1 VFEFSFNELFS
12 WFGIYIWPFIRIGAF
27 FLAAPI
33 IGSRLLPARVRLLLA
48 LAVTALVAS
57 RIESIPKVDP
67 LSLQAIVMIAKEAA
81 VGFAMALVL
90 QMLFHIAVLAGQ
102 LIAMQAG
109 LGFASMVDPVNGISV
124 PTVAQFYL
132 TLCYMLFLSMNGH
145 LWMVQYIAT
154 SFDQLPINQGFPVQ
168 HWFDLTM
175 TASWMFS
182 SAMLVALPAVVS
194 LLIVSFGLGVMGR
207 VAPQMNIMT
216 VGFSMITLLG
226 FMVMIVSIGHWIP
239 EFDRFNRDAM
249 AILLS
254 LIGNR

>member
-1 VFEFSFNELFS
+1 MTELFS
-12 WFGIYIWPFIRIGAF
+12 WVGIYIWPFMRIGAF

-33 IGSRLLPARVRLLLA
+33 IGSRLLPARIRLLLA
-48 LAVTALVAS
+48 LAVTALVAT
-57 RIESIPKVDP
+57 RIQIIPKVDP
-67 LSLQAIVMIAKEAA
+67 VSLQALVLIAKEVA

-109 LGFASMVDPVNGISV
+109 LGFASMIDPVNGISV
-124 PTVAQFYL
+124 PTVSQFYL

-145 LWMVQYIAT
+145 LWIIQYIAT
-154 SFDQLPINQGFPVQ
+154 SFDAVGVAQGFPVQ
-168 HWFDLTM
+168 HWQDLAM

-182 SAMLVALPAVVS
+182 SALLVALPAVVS

-216 VGFSMITLLG
+216 VGFSMVTLLG
-226 FMVMIVSIGHWIP
+226 FFVMFLSIGHWVP
-239 EFDRFNRDAM
+239 EFHRFNSEAM

-254 LIGNR
+254 LLNS

>member
-1 VFEFSFNELFS
+1 MIQFSITEIFS
-12 WFGIYIWPFIRIGAF
+12 WLGVYIWPFIRIGAF

-33 IGSRLLPARVRLLLA
+33 IGSRLLPARIRLLLA
-48 LAVTALVAS
+48 LAVTALVAT
-57 RIESIPKVDP
+57 RIQNVPKIDP
-67 LSLQAIVMIAKEAA
+67 ISLQALVLIAKEVA

-132 TLCYMLFLSMNGH
+132 TLCYMLFLNMNGH
-145 LWMVQYIAT
+145 LWVVQYIAN
-154 SFDQLPINQGFPVQ
+154 SFDYVALAQGFPLQ
-168 HWFDLTM
+168 HWQDLVN

-182 SAMLVALPAVVS
+182 SALLVALPAVVS
-194 LLIVSFGLGVMGR
+194 LLMVNVAFGVMGR
-207 VAPQMNIMT
+207 VAPQMNIMN
-216 VGFSMITLLG
+216 VGFAMITVFGFFVMLL
-226 FMVMIVSIGHWIP
+226 SIGHWVP
-239 EFDRFNRDAM
+239 EFDRFNREAM

-254 LIGNR
+254 LLKS